1 MNVMQVPVVPIPNII
16 VLRELTLALQERA
29 ATLRSVSS
37 QETDPKYL
45 TELAARAGS
54 IAFLEEQ
61 VRKIQFLTSPTI
73 DIIVA
78 DPPKPEEAEKPNP
91 QT

>member
-16 VLRELTLALQERA
+16 VLRELASALQERA
-29 ATLRSVSS
+29 ATLRRDIS
-37 QETDPKYL
+37 QKNDDEYL
-45 TELAARAGS
+45 TELANRAGA

-61 VRKIQFLTSPTI
+61 VRKIQFLTAPTI